1 MDILKKV
8 FPFSFGAK
16 NGLGGLIINI
26 IIYLVVGALAGVA
39 IGILAKL
46 PIIGIIVGVL
56 GGLVDLY
63 VAVGII
69 LSILDY
75 LKVLK

>member
-1 MDILKKV
+1 METLKKL
-8 FPFSFGAK
+8 FPFSFKNKEGIGA
-16 NGLGGLIINI
+16 LIVNV
-26 IIYLVVGALAGVA
+26 IIYLVVGALAGIA
-39 IGILAKL
+39 IGILAKV
-46 PIIGIIVGVL
+46 PIVGWIVGIC

-63 VAVGII
+63 VVIGII

>member
-1 MDILKKV
+1 MDILKKL
-8 FPFSFGAK
+8 FPLSFTNKKDVVA
-16 NGLGGLIINI
+16 LIINVLI
-26 IIYLVVGALAGVA
+26 QLVVG
-39 IGILAKL
+39 IGIGVLIAIFVHL
-46 PIIGIIVGVL
+46 PIVGWIIGIC

-63 VAVGII
+63 VLVGII

>member
-1 MDILKKV
+1 MSTLKSL

-16 NGLGGLIINI
+16 NGLGALIVNI
-26 IIYLVVGALAGVA
+26 IIYLVVGALAGIA

-63 VAVGII
+63 VAVGIV

>member
-1 MDILKKV
+1 METLKKI
-8 FPFSFGAK
+8 FPFSFKTKESVGS
-16 NGLGGLIINI
+16 LIVNV
-26 IIYLVVGALAGVA
+26 IIYLIVGALAAVA
-39 IGILAKL
+39 IGILAKIPL
-46 PIIGIIVGVL
+46 VGWIVGIC

-63 VAVGII
+63 VVIGIV